1 MNSFG
6 RGFLESQPIS
16 PALLGA
22 VRQIGEYRGK
32 EELYASRAPQVL
44 ETLREAAM
52 IASTESSNRIEGVS
66 APRERIEALVIRR
79 DRPRNRSEQEI
90 AGYRDVLATIHA
102 KWEHVPFTPNLVLQL
117 HRDLYQFVPG
127 RGGRWKT
134 APNQITETLP
144 DGTVRVRFEPVP
156 PHRTASAMRTLHER
170 FEAEWESGATDR
182 LLVIAAYVLDFL
194 CIHPFLD
201 GNGRMARLLTLLLL
215 YRAGYGVGRYVSLE
229 QVIEE
234 TREGYYDSLYA
245 SSEGWHDAEDSL
257 LPWWEY
263 FLGVAVLTAYRR
275 LDEQVGKMTSRR
287 GAKQQMVIAA
297 IRRLPETFRYAEVA
311 RACPGVSRPTIQ
323 RALRRLRD
331 AGEIDLLQRG
341 RDAEWRKRGN
351 SNRGG

>member
-1 MNSFG
+1 MNSFSP
-6 RGFLESQPIS
+6 GFLESQPIS

-32 EELYASRAPQVL
+32 EALYANRAPQVL

-52 IASTESSNRIEGVS
+52 VASTESSNRIEGVS
-66 APRERIEALVIRR
+66 APHERIEDLVIRR
-79 DRPRNRSEQEI
+79 DSPRNRPEQEI
-90 AGYRDVLATIHA
+90 AGYRDALATIHA
-102 KWEHVPFTPNLVLQL
+102 NWEHMPFTPNLVLQL
-117 HRDLYQFVPG
+117 HRDFYRFVPG

-134 APNQITETLP
+134 APNRITERLP

-156 PHRTASAMRTLHER
+156 PHRTASAMESLHER
-170 FEAEWESGATDR
+170 FEAEWASGAMDR
-182 LLVIAAYVLDFL
+182 LLLIGAYVLDFL

-245 SSEGWHDAEDSL
+245 SSQRWHDAEHSL

-263 FLGVAVLTAYRR
+263 FLGVATLTAYRR
-275 LDEQVGKMTSRR
+275 LDERVGQVTSRR
-287 GAKQQMVIAA
+287 GAKRQMVIAA
-297 IRRLPETFRYAEVA
+297 IRRLPETFRYADVA

-323 RALRRLRD
+323 RAMRRLRD
-331 AGEIDLLQRG
+331 AGEIELLRKG
-341 RDAEWRKRGN
+341 RDAEWRKVRA
-351 SNRGG
+351 